1 MYMFIPVSEVFAC
14 LFDSKFLSFICCCF
28 FFIVARNIRYQMSSF
43 NENSAFGLIKHTC
56 VELLAYPCM
65 TYIVCI
71 AWMCACWVV
80 ESVLCL
86 WLLFVLSGPYFV
98 ILTNCAGVL
107 KLFCDVI
114 QRQGTLKV
122 ENIYLSRQG
131 IKKRIDFNFY
141 IKSKETVFIEC
152 SKLYY
157 QCAKSFLQMAINLD
171 MITS

>member
-1 MYMFIPVSEVFAC
+1 MFSTKCWKFPVWIKVRIFSAGCMGNNPKANKNAMLYNVHSFYILHLNYLSSVYMYMFIPVSEVFAC

-114 QRQGTLKV
+114 QR
-122 ENIYLSRQG
+122 
-131 IKKRIDFNFY
+131 
-141 IKSKETVFIEC
+141 
-152 SKLYY
+152 
-157 QCAKSFLQMAINLD
+157 
-171 MITS
+171 

>member
-114 QRQGTLKV
+114 QRWSTLKV

-131 IKKRIDFNFY
+131 IKKKDW
-141 IKSKETVFIEC
+141 
-152 SKLYY
+152 L
-157 QCAKSFLQMAINLD
+157 
-171 MITS
+171 

>member
-86 WLLFVLSGPYFV
+86 WLLFVCLVRSILCYFDKLCWSTEV
-98 ILTNCAGVL
+98 VL
-107 KLFCDVI
+107 WCDTKV
-114 QRQGTLKV
+114 GHLKV

-131 IKKRIDFNFY
+131 IKKRIDFNIY
-141 IKSKETVFIEC
+141 IKAK
-152 SKLYY
+152 KL
-157 QCAKSFLQMAINLD
+157 FL
-171 MITS
+171 

>member
-1 MYMFIPVSEVFAC
+1 MGNTQKLAKMQCCTLILYIAFKLFIFSVYMYMFIPVSKVFAC
-14 LFDSKFLSFICCCF
+14 LFDSKFLSFICWFF
-28 FFIVARNIRYQMSSF
+28 FFIVARNIHYQMSSF
-43 NENSAFGLIKHTC
+43 NENSAFGLIKHSC

-65 TYIVCI
+65 TYILCI

-114 QRQGTLKV
+114 QR
-122 ENIYLSRQG
+122 
-131 IKKRIDFNFY
+131 
-141 IKSKETVFIEC
+141 
-152 SKLYY
+152 
-157 QCAKSFLQMAINLD
+157 
-171 MITS
+171 

>member
-107 KLFCDVI
+107 KLFCMWYKGRALLRLRIFIFQD
-114 QRQGTLKV
+114 RALKKGLTLTFTLKA
-122 ENIYLSRQG
+122 
-131 IKKRIDFNFY
+131 KK
-141 IKSKETVFIEC
+141 
-152 SKLYY
+152 L
-157 QCAKSFLQMAINLD
+157 FL
-171 MITS
+171 